1 MTASRFGD
9 GIGLIRVSM
18 FPGVLGMDV
27 ARDMSRAVA
36 DLACDRLIFDLRGN
50 TGGGIGC
57 LRLMSLLCADR
68 RGVGYS
74 VGRATARKGYAKERL
89 PAFDRIPSS
98 KLGVVPL
105 MIRFA
110 TAGRSVA
117 VYTESLGRA
126 ASRQGGNARQ
136 RALCQR
142 RRNGGRRSRRNTDWR
157 R

>member
-1 MTASRFGD
+1 
-9 GIGLIRVSM
+9 
-18 FPGVLGMDV
+18 MDV

-36 DLACDRLIFDLRGN
+36 EYACDPLDLRLAYM
-50 TGGGIGC
+50 GGGIGC
-57 LRLMSLLCADR
+57 LRRMSLLCADR

-117 VYTESLGRA
+117 RLEDRRYEAAHVAQAGGAPSRA
-126 ASRQGGNARQ
+126 PS
-136 RALCQR
+136 ALVGPVR
-142 RRNGGRRSRRNTDWR
+142 T
-157 R
+157 